1 MMVWDE
7 SKHPRAKDGKFTDGT
22 GQSREAR
29 LEELKRIYNTG
40 NDELFSFPFN
50 FFGKK
55 KNTKNIEIPNVEK
68 AQKFNRPETS
78 HHKRHA
84 EEMGFD
90 NQKEYEKAAIS
101 FFNSNRGKLYFSNAR
116 KRFYRY
122 DEKTREFSVSSKGE
136 IHTYMFKTSKKFLTV
151 KLQDELVE
159 V

>member
-1 MMVWDE
+1 MVWDE
-7 SKHPRAKDGKFTDGT
+7 SKHPREADGKFTDGA
-22 GQSREAR
+22 GQSKQER
-29 LEELKRIYNTG
+29 LEKAKRIYASD
-40 NDELFSFPFN
+40 DELLSLPLGFFS
-50 FFGKK
+50 KK
-55 KNTKNIEIPNVEK
+55 KSTQNVAIPSVEK

-90 NQKEYEKAAIS
+90 NQKEYEKAAVS

-122 DEKTREFSVSSKGE
+122 DEKTREFVSSSDGM
-136 IHTYMFKTSKKFLTV
+136 IHTYMLKSTKKFKV
-151 KLQDELVE
+151 SFMQDELIE